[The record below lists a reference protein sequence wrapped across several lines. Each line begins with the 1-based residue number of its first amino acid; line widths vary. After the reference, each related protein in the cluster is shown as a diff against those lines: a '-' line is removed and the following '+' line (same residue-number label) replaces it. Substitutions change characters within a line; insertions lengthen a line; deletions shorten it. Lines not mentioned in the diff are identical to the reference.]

1 MRRLATAFLLALLTS
16 SVTVAV
22 AWAGPPQTMSSCLA
36 KSSVTPWG
44 AGEIHVCAGDGQG
57 RYYGHTTD
65 KAADGY
71 CVRWRIVWDNNPD
84 TYTTNACQQ
93 NITTDFN
100 EKAPGGASGVIDAF
114 LEQVKA

>member
-1 MRRLATAFLLALLTS
+1 MRRLATVFLLTLLTS

-22 AWAGPPQTMSSCLA
+22 AWAEPAQVMSSCLDKA
-36 KSSVTPWG
+36 SETSWG
-44 AGEIHVCAGDGQG
+44 AGDIHVCAGDGQDS
-57 RYYGHTTD
+57 YYGHTTD
-65 KAADGY
+65 KAAGY
-71 CVRWRIVWDNNPD
+71 CVWWRIVWDNNPD

-100 EKAPGGASGVIDAF
+100 GKAPGGASGVNDAF